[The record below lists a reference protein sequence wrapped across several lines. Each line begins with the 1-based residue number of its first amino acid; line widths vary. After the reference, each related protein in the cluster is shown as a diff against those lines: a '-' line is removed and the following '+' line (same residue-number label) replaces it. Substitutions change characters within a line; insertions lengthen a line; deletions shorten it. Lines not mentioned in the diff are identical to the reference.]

1 MEVLYDENIESAIE
15 EINAN
20 DFVDIA
26 ILLTK
31 NDTNKEFFEQ
41 LIDNKQVFVN
51 DNPFKQEVGK
61 IYNYLM

>member
-1 MEVLYDENIESAIE
+1 MQFNLTSTQKNFHIE
-15 EINAN
+15 
-20 DFVDIA
+20 
-26 ILLTK
+26 T
-31 NDTNKEFFEQ
+31 